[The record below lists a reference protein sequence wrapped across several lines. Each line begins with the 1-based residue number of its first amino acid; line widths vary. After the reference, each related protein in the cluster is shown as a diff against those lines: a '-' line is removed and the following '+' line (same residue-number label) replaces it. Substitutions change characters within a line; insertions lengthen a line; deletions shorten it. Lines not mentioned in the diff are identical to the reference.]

1 MNLSAK
7 KSIFALA
14 SSMIMASTYFIIG
27 ESTIDKDSN
36 CVYLSPWTT
45 DLMAW
50 LFGLGVCYY
59 GFKYSEPVLVFL
71 GGSVA
76 TLHVAQFAAHKV
88 LTRE

>member
-1 MNLSAK
+1 MYSNAT
-7 KSIFALA
+7 KSIIALA

-27 ESTIDKDSN
+27 ESTIPKDSN

-50 LFGLGVCYY
+50 IFGIGVCSY
-59 GFKYSEPVLVFL
+59 GFKYEEPILIFL

-88 LTRE
+88 LTR